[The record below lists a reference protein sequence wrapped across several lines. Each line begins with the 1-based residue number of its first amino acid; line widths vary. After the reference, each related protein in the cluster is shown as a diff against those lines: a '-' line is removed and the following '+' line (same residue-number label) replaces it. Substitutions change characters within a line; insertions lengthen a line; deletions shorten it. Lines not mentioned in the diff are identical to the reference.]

1 MPDTKPLSDNEAD
14 DRLKAALGAL
24 GEAPGATVR
33 ADTAL
38 QAARKVLALLSMGLI
53 TASVRAE
60 QERDR

>member
-1 MPDTKPLSDNEAD
+1 MADITPLSDNEAD
-14 DRLKAALGAL
+14 DRLKAALAKL

-38 QAARKVLALLSMGLI
+38 TAARKMLALLSMGLL

-60 QERDR
+60 TERDR